1 MRLFGTRAGKLR
13 FPLDIETLR
22 EKPRNDAEH
31 YGVIIQPVRVTE
43 GKPFWQV
50 LHVHH
55 LTPEENRGDRALYI
69 EVLDEEGRRVPNVTV
84 RIRGPKGEVTQT
96 LISDPKKPGLRVEMD
111 KWSFY
116 EVEVKGLP
124 SERVIGL
131 SAAHPREGRGNPE
144 GRHSFLI
151 VWQRTRRA
159 VTRPIEPPEEEA
171 RESAEEVTPPI
182 PPTQVEA
189 PTPVEE
195 PRAEGHEE
203 VPVVEKEPPK
213 EAHPKA
219 EEGAAAAVMASPVP
233 APPVEEAPEE
243 RPAETE
249 GTPVLGEAQPE
260 VSPEAEVEEPTPT
273 IPSAESAGPE
283 EPQAEEPSEESGP
296 VTPAVEEIPPEE
308 EVLSPEG
315 GPREVEEP
323 PGELPVEAGE
333 EMLTS
338 AAEAEDGVFLPL
350 FVLFADGHADTSMA
364 AFFVVMEH
372 LRAAGVPF
380 GFDAWDA
387 AQHARRVVVIGSDV
401 PQALKTLEA
410 QGIEVQYIPATS
422 PTLVHDLEHALGVG

>member
-1 MRLFGTRAGKLR
+1 
-13 FPLDIETLR
+13 
-22 EKPRNDAEH
+22 
-31 YGVIIQPVRVTE
+31 
-43 GKPFWQV
+43 
-50 LHVHH
+50 
-55 LTPEENRGDRALYI
+55 
-69 EVLDEEGRRVPNVTV
+69 
-84 RIRGPKGEVTQT
+84 
-96 LISDPKKPGLRVEMD
+96 
-111 KWSFY
+111 
-116 EVEVKGLP
+116 
-124 SERVIGL
+124 
-131 SAAHPREGRGNPE
+131 
-144 GRHSFLI
+144 
-151 VWQRTRRA
+151 
-159 VTRPIEPPEEEA
+159 
-171 RESAEEVTPPI
+171 
-182 PPTQVEA
+182 
-189 PTPVEE
+189 
-195 PRAEGHEE
+195 
-203 VPVVEKEPPK
+203 
-213 EAHPKA
+213 
-219 EEGAAAAVMASPVP
+219 MASPVP

-283 EPQAEEPSEESGP
+283 EPLEEGGP

-308 EVLSPEG
+308 EVISPEG

-333 EMLTS
+333 EMPTS

-387 AQHARRVVVIGSDV
+387 ARHARRVVVIGSDV